1 MLSIF
6 RFVDSEC
13 APSAKSFA
21 QIYDIKECLA
31 SLLLFFNWHATK
43 YTIKRED
50 GKRSKKNQKARE
62 TAHSVERN
70 ENVFDATVFV
80 WNGK

>member
-1 MLSIF
+1 MQQNI
-6 RFVDSEC
+6 
-13 APSAKSFA
+13 
-21 QIYDIKECLA
+21 
-31 SLLLFFNWHATK
+31 LLNG
-43 YTIKRED
+43 RED

-62 TAHSVERN
+62 TAHLVERN